1 MAIIPQRSLFSW
13 SEIESS
19 SDLDRLRLVLDVL
32 PDEPFMRSLEKRR
45 GRGRDDYP
53 VRPTWNALL
62 AGIVFQHPS
71 SASLLREL
79 SRNAELRQLCGFDPA
94 KGAAAVPSADAFGRF
109 LAIVIDSK
117 DELMQIFHRL
127 LESLAREIP
136 DLGARMAADSKAIR
150 SFGKAVK
157 DEEKKAEEDRRRD
170 TDADWGVK
178 TYRGEDEN
186 GKAWDKAVRWF
197 GYKLHLLVDSVYEL
211 PLSFRLTE
219 ASAGDSPE
227 LLDRVADLEAHH
239 PDLAKRAQELSADKA
254 YDSFENNRA
263 LYDRYGIKPLIDI
276 RAAWPDKTGTKA
288 LVPGRADVFVYDEK
302 GRVFCE
308 CPCSGERRLLAF
320 QGFEEGRD
328 TLKFRCPAAAYG
340 FECKGR
346 GRCESFADVGPFGR
360 TVRVPLEADRRVFT
374 PIPRSTRRWE
384 KAYDRRSAVERVNSR
399 LDNVL
404 GFEKHTIRGM
414 KKMQARVSLALVVM
428 LAMALG
434 RIRANQPAQI
444 RSLLAPTVR
453 ATG

>member
-13 SEIESS
+13 PEIESS

-53 VRPTWNALL
+53 IRPTWNAVL

-71 SASLLREL
+71 AASLLREL
-79 SRNAELRQLCGFDPA
+79 SRNAELRQLCGFDPTR
-94 KGAAAVPSADAFGRF
+94 GAAAVPSADAFGRF
-109 LAIVIDSK
+109 LALVIDSK
-117 DELMQIFHRL
+117 DELLDIFHRL

-136 DLGARMAADSKAIR
+136 DLGTRLAADSKAIR
-150 SFGKAVK
+150 SFGKPVR
-157 DEEKKAEEDRRRD
+157 DEEKKAVEDRRRD
-170 TDADWGVK
+170 TDADWGTK
-178 TYRGEDEN
+178 TYRGTHPD
-186 GKAWDKAVRWF
+186 GKAWEKTVRWF
-197 GYKLHLLVDSVYEL
+197 GYKLHLLVDSVHEL
-211 PLSFRLTE
+211 PLNFRLTE

-227 LLDRVADLEAHH
+227 LLDRVADLETRH
-239 PDLAKRAQELSADKA
+239 PDLARRAEELTADKA
-254 YDSFENNRA
+254 YDSFENNRE
-263 LYDRYGIKPLIDI
+263 LFDRYGIKPLIDI
-276 RAAWPDKTGTKA
+276 RACWPEEAEAKA

-320 QGFEEGRD
+320 QGFEEDRKA
-328 TLKFRCPAAAYG
+328 LKYRCPAAAYG

-346 GRCESFADVGPFGR
+346 ERCESFADVGSFGR
-360 TVRVPLEADRRVFT
+360 TVRVPLDTDRRVFT
-374 PIPRSTRRWE
+374 PISRSTPRWAR
-384 KAYDRRSAVERVNSR
+384 AYARRSAVERVNSR

-404 GFEKHTIRGM
+404 GFERHTIRGM
-414 KKMQARVSLALVVM
+414 QKMEARVSLALIVM

-434 RIRANQPAQI
+434 RIRANQPARI
-444 RSLLAPTVR
+444 RSFLAPAVP

>member
-1 MAIIPQRSLFSW
+1 MAMIPQRSLFSW

-45 GRGRDDYP
+45 GKGRDDYP

-71 SASLLREL
+71 AASLLREL

-136 DLGARMAADSKAIR
+136 DLGARLAADSKGIR
-150 SFGKAVK
+150 SFGKPVR
-157 DEEKKAEEDRRRD
+157 DEEKRAEEDGRRD

-178 TYRGEDEN
+178 TYTRTGRDGSAWED
-186 GKAWDKAVRWF
+186 AVRWF

-211 PLSFRLTE
+211 PLSFRLTQ

-227 LLDRVADLEAHH
+227 LLDRVADVERHH
-239 PDLAKRAQELSADKA
+239 PDLAKRARELAADKA
-254 YDSFENNRA
+254 FDSFENNRE
-263 LYDRYGIKPLIDI
+263 LYNRYGIKPLIDI
-276 RAAWPDKTGTKA
+276 RAAWPDETGTKA
-288 LVPGRADVFVYDEK
+288 LVSGRADVFVYDEK

-320 QGFEEGRD
+320 QGFEEARD
-328 TLKFRCPAAAYG
+328 TLKYRCPAAAYG

-346 GRCESFADVGPFGR
+346 ERCEAFADVGPFGR
-360 TVRVPLEADRRVFT
+360 TVRIPLDTDRRVFT

-384 KAYDRRSAVERVNSR
+384 KAYDRRSSVERVNSR
-399 LDNVL
+399 IDNVL
-404 GFEKHTIRGM
+404 GFERHTIRGM
-414 KKMQARVSLALVVM
+414 QKMQARVSLALVVM

-434 RIRANQPAQI
+434 RLRANQPARI
-444 RSLLAPTVR
+444 RSIVAPAVK

>member
-1 MAIIPQRSLFSW
+1 MAMIPQRSLFSW

-32 PDEPFMRSLEKRR
+32 PDEPFMKILEKRR
-45 GRGRDDYP
+45 GKGRNDYP

-62 AGIVFQHPS
+62 AGIVFQHLS
-71 SASLLREL
+71 AASLLREL

-109 LAIVIDSK
+109 LAIVIDSR
-117 DELMQIFHRL
+117 DGLLEIFHRL
-127 LESLAREIP
+127 LASLGREIP
-136 DLGARMAADSKAIR
+136 GLGARLAADSKGIR
-150 SFGKAVK
+150 SFGKPVR
-157 DEEKKAEEDRRRD
+157 DEEKRTEEDGRRD
-170 TDADWGVK
+170 TDADWGIK
-178 TYRGEDEN
+178 TYRRTGRDGSTWEDTI
-186 GKAWDKAVRWF
+186 RWF
-197 GYKLHLLVDSVYEL
+197 GYKLHLLVDSLYEI

-239 PDLAKRAQELSADKA
+239 PELAKRAAELTADKA
-254 YDSFENNRA
+254 YDSFENNRL
-263 LYDRYGIKPLIDI
+263 LYDQYGIKPLIDI
-276 RAAWPDKTGTKA
+276 RACWPDETETKA
-288 LVPGRADVFVYDEK
+288 VVAGRADVFVYDEK
-302 GRVFCE
+302 GRVSCV
-308 CPCSGERRLLAF
+308 CPCSGEKRDLAF
-320 QGFEEGRD
+320 QGFEEERKA
-328 TLKFRCPAAAYG
+328 LKYRCPAAAYG

-346 GRCESFADVGPFGR
+346 ERCGSFADVGPFGR
-360 TVRVPLEADRRVFT
+360 TLRVPLDTDRRVFT
-374 PIPRSTRRWE
+374 PIPRSTRRWK

-414 KKMQARVSLALVVM
+414 KKMEARVSLALIGM

-434 RIRANQPAQI
+434 RIRANQPARI
-444 RSLLAPTVR
+444 RSLVGPAVR